1 MTLAYFTQTEGKP
14 CHHVIIDF
22 NNWKTETIKNVS
34 LHLIDIFHLQMEFQ
48 DFLMDLL
55 YTTHSIQSRTYFCA
69 CRHFQRNWR
78 RWEWNSTPKS
88 NCRAEQQTAKLATR
102 EGLRLFDSLG
112 SVLASDWACLH
123 LVKFVSQPFL
133 WFTDKLSLSNG
144 QSTQHPGCLCNCI
157 MENSKYICGFV

>member
-1 MTLAYFTQTEGKP
+1 
-14 CHHVIIDF
+14 
-22 NNWKTETIKNVS
+22 
-34 LHLIDIFHLQMEFQ
+34 MEFQ

-69 CRHFQRNWR
+69 CRHFQGNWR

-112 SVLASDWACLH
+112 SVLAIDWACLH

-157 MENSKYICGFV
+157 MEKSKYICGFVQNFMLTIHWPLYYLNCRRKNFPIAISLLSGMLCTLQSAVA